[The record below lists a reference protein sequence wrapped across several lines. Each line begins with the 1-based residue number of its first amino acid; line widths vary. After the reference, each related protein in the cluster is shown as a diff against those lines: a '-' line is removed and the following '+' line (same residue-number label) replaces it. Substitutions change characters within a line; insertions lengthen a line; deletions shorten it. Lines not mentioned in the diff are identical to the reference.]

1 MLYSPW
7 NSKESEMTE
16 QLNNNKLLLLA
27 YLEEIHRK
35 EVKAKAELRNYLAR
49 Y

>member
-1 MLYSPW
+1 MGYSPW
-7 NSKESEMTE
+7 NHEESEMTE
-16 QLNNNKLLLLA
+16 QLNNKLLPLA